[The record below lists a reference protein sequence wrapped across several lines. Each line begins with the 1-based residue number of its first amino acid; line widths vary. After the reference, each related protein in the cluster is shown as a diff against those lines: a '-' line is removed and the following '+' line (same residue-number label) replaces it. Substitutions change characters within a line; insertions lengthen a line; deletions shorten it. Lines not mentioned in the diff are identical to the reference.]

1 MFKYLVNKFK
11 DNKIAI
17 FFFTAIF
24 SSYNSPFLFLLNYS
38 ELNIFNIFV
47 IYQYISPL
55 VIFLFLILYAYKL
68 NFFYVFFSK
77 KNLTLKLLLLINCVS
92 IFGIFFNDLIYFY
105 PVHEV
110 SSQSLDRVLLDWK
123 SSYTRL
129 IFVINNLNIIFFSFI
144 CLKEGRLKFI
154 LSFIIGILFIISFYY
169 IFKIL
174 YDYIYFDHVIYF
186 YESGKLALGSS
197 TLNFVNPRS
206 SGLART
212 ILLLSIFLLLFFLF
226 FKTKNIFYNKYFKF
240 IIFFLVVFLNFFII
254 HLQSRVSIYFLY
266 IFLLFLIFFNFFTKL
281 YKIKKF
287 IFIIFFI
294 FILPIFLSIILSEY
308 KKAKII
314 NYFFQDSL
322 SKGILIDRS
331 KVNIDHSQF
340 NTRVFDKTTSGRT
353 NLWTKVIKSYNKI
366 PPLGYG
372 VLGDRFAY
380 SFSVSNIFLYFLI
393 SGGFL
398 GFFTIILINF
408 HLLKNIIALLIS
420 RKLLNNSEPFFH
432 ITFIFILFFLLRSLV
447 ENSYGQFSID
457 LMIFVPACLIFENY
471 LRQYKIIS

>member
-1 MFKYLVNKFK
+1 MLKYLVNKFK
-11 DNKIAI
+11 DNKIVI
-17 FFFTAIF
+17 FFFAVIF

-47 IYQYISPL
+47 IYQYITPL
-55 VIFLFLILYAYKL
+55 VIFFCLLFYAYKL

-77 KNLTLKLLLLINCVS
+77 KNLTLKLLLFINCVT
-92 IFGIFFNDLIYFY
+92 IFGIFFNDLSYFY

-110 SSQSLDRVLLDWK
+110 SSQSLDKVLLDWK

-154 LSFIIGILFIISFYY
+154 LSFIMGILFIISFYY
-169 IFKIL
+169 IFNIL
-174 YDYIYFDHVIYF
+174 YDYINVDQVIYF

-212 ILLLSIFLLLFFLF
+212 VLLISIFFLLFFLF
-226 FKTKNIFYNKYFKF
+226 YKSENIFYNKFFKF
-240 IIFFLVVFLNFFII
+240 IILFLVVFLNFLII

-266 IFLLFLIFFNFFTKL
+266 LFLLFLIFFNIFAKL
-281 YKIKKF
+281 HKIKKF
-287 IFIIFFI
+287 IFIILFI
-294 FILPIFLSIILSEY
+294 FILPFFLSIIFTEY

-314 NYFFQDSL
+314 DS
-322 SKGILIDRS
+322 S
-331 KVNIDHSQF
+331 KVIIDHSQF
-340 NTRVFDKTTSGRT
+340 DTRIFHRTTSGRT
-353 NLWTKVIKSYNKI
+353 DLWVKAIKSYNKI
-366 PPLGYG
+366 PALGYG

-393 SGGFL
+393 SGGL
-398 GFFTIILINF
+398 IGFFTIILFNI
-408 HLLKNIIALLIS
+408 HLVKNIIALLIS
-420 RKLLNNSEPFFH
+420 RKLFNNSEPFFH
-432 ITFIFILFFLLRSLV
+432 ISFIFILFFLFRSLV

-457 LMIFVPACLIFENY
+457 FMIFVPACLIFENY

>member
-1 MFKYLVNKFK
+1 MLEYLVNKFK
-11 DNKIAI
+11 DNKIVI
-17 FFFTAIF
+17 FFFAVIF

-55 VIFLFLILYAYKL
+55 VIFFFLLFYAYKL

-77 KNLTLKLLLLINCVS
+77 KNLILKLLLLINCVS

-105 PVHEV
+105 PVHEH
-110 SSQSLDRVLLDWK
+110 SSQKQDEVLLDWK

-144 CLKEGRLKFI
+144 CFKEGRLKFI

-169 IFKIL
+169 IFNIL
-174 YDYIYFDHVIYF
+174 YDYIYVDHVIYF
-186 YESGKLALGSS
+186 YETGKLALGSS

-212 ILLLSIFLLLFFLF
+212 VLLISIFFLLFFLF
-226 FKTKNIFYNKYFKF
+226 YRSKNIFYNKYFKF
-240 IIFFLVVFLNFFII
+240 IIFFLVIFLNFLII

-266 IFLLFLIFFNFFTKL
+266 IFLLFLIFFNFFSRL

-287 IFIIFFI
+287 IFFIFLI
-294 FILPIFLSIILSEY
+294 FILPFFLSIIFTEY

-314 NYFFQDSL
+314 DYLVQDSL
-322 SKGILIDRS
+322 SKDILIDRS
-331 KVNIDHSQF
+331 KVNIDQSQF
-340 NTRVFDKTTSGRT
+340 NTRIFHRTTSGRT
-353 NLWTKVIKSYNKI
+353 SLWTKAIKSYNKI
-366 PPLGYG
+366 PLLGYG

-393 SGGFL
+393 SGGL
-398 GFFTIILINF
+398 IGFFTIILLNIY
-408 HLLKNIIALLIS
+408 LVKNIIALLIS

-432 ITFIFILFFLLRSLV
+432 ISFIFILFFLFRSLV

-457 LMIFVPACLIFENY
+457 LMIFVLACLIFENY

>member
-1 MFKYLVNKFK
+1 MVKYLLNKFK
-11 DNKIAI
+11 DNKTAI
-17 FFFTAIF
+17 FFFTVIF

-55 VIFLFLILYAYKL
+55 VIFFFLLIYAYKL

-77 KNLTLKLLLLINCVS
+77 KYLTLKLLLFINCVS
-92 IFGIFFNDLIYFY
+92 ILGIFFNDLSHFY
-105 PVHEV
+105 PVQEV
-110 SSQSLDRVLLDWK
+110 SLQIINEVLLDWK

-154 LSFIIGILFIISFYY
+154 LFFIIGILFIISFYY
-169 IFKIL
+169 IFNIL
-174 YDYIYFDHVIYF
+174 YDYIYVDHVIYF
-186 YESGKLALGSS
+186 YESEKLAVGFS

-206 SGLART
+206 SGLAR
-212 ILLLSIFLLLFFLF
+212 IVLLISIFLLFFFLF
-226 FKTKNIFYNKYFKF
+226 YRSKNIFYNKYFKF
-240 IIFFLVVFLNFFII
+240 IIFFLVIFINFIII

-266 IFLLFLIFFNFFTKL
+266 IFLLFLIFFNFFSKL
-281 YKIKKF
+281 YKIKRF

-294 FILPIFLSIILSEY
+294 FILPIFLSKTLTEY

-314 NYFFQDSL
+314 DYIVKDSL
-322 SKGILIDRS
+322 SKGILIDMS
-331 KVNIDHSQF
+331 KVNIDYLQ
-340 NTRVFDKTTSGRT
+340 NTRIFDRTTSGRT
-353 NLWTKVIKSYNKI
+353 ALWTNVIKSYNKI
-366 PPLGYG
+366 PLLGYG

-393 SGGFL
+393 SGGL
-398 GFFTIILINF
+398 IGFFSIILFNI
-408 HLLKNIIALLIS
+408 HLVKNIIALLIS
-420 RKLLNNSEPFFH
+420 RKLFNNSEPFFH
-432 ITFIFILFFLLRSLV
+432 ITFIFIFYFMFRSLV

-457 LMIFVPACLIFENY
+457 LMIFLPSCLIFENY